1 MNFETAHAEPSQKV
15 HAPHAPPRQVLPPTD
30 DRRLRP
36 QPPTPGKSYWWA
48 WLIVLIVLL
57 VGGYFL
63 VKQIAASRA
72 AAAGT
77 TGGGAAGG
85 KGGAAGRP
93 VPVVAEAAHRGDMP
107 IYLNGLGTFTPIT
120 TDSIHT
126 RVDGE
131 IVKVAYTEGQIVHHD
146 PTFNDTKKG
155 DLTHFDQDKS
165 DLLVQI
171 DPRPYQ
177 VQLEQAQGQ
186 LERDQALLANSQV
199 DLARY
204 QSLYT
209 QKAATDQQLETQK
222 ALVQQYEGTIVI
234 DNSAIHNAQLQLF
247 YCTIRTPVTGRVG
260 LRLVDEGNIVHAT
273 DTNPIAVIT
282 QLQPITVIFTLPE
295 DDIPQVTEKSPG
307 GTGLPVVAWDR
318 DFKTQLG
325 TGTLQAIDNQV
336 DPGSGTIRLRALFTN
351 EFNNLFPSQFVNAR
365 LLVDTLKNVVIV
377 PTAAVQRSPAST
389 FVYVIKPDETV
400 EMRTVAA
407 GPTEGTDTTIQ
418 SGLKPGEMVVTDGVD
433 KLVSGSKVAA
443 RSAGG
448 KGKGGG
454 KGATTRPS
462 TTMPSDDAM
471 GASSPA
477 GAPGHRHGAVGAGG
491 AVSPTSMPGDGTVGI
506 APAESKSASTLPSQ
520 E

>member
-1 MNFETAHAEPSQKV
+1 
-15 HAPHAPPRQVLPPTD
+15 VLAA
-30 DRRLRP
+30 LAI
-36 QPPTPGKSYWWA
+36 G
-48 WLIVLIVLL
+48 V
-57 VGGYFL
+57 YFL
-63 VKQIAASRA
+63 VTRVIASRA
-72 AAAGT
+72 DAAGT
-77 TGGGAAGG
+77 GGAAG
-85 KGGAAGRP
+85 KSGAAGRP
-93 VPVVAEAAHRGDMP
+93 VPVVAEAARRGDMP
-107 IYLNGLGTFTPIT
+107 IYLNGLGTVTPIT
-120 TDSIHT
+120 TDSIHS

-186 LERDQALLANSQV
+186 LERDQALLANARL

-204 QSLYT
+204 QTLYN
-209 QKAATDQQLETQK
+209 QKAVTDQQVQTQK
-222 ALVQQYEGTIVI
+222 SLVDQYEGTIVI

-247 YCTIRTPVTGRVG
+247 YCTIRAPVTGRVG
-260 LRLVDEGNIVHAT
+260 IRLVDEGNIVHAT

-295 DDIPQVTEKSPG
+295 DDIPQVTTKSPD
-307 GTGLPVVAWDR
+307 GTGLPVVALDR
-318 DFKTQLG
+318 DFTTQLASG
-325 TGTLQAIDNQV
+325 KLEALDNQV
-336 DPGSGTIRLRALFTN
+336 DSGSGTIRLRAQFSN
-351 EFNNLFPSQFVNAR
+351 EANNLFPNQFVNAR

-400 EMRTVAA
+400 DMRNVVV
-407 GPTEGTDTTIQ
+407 GPTEGTDTAIQ

-433 KLVSGSKVAA
+433 KLVSGSKVTVRPA
-443 RSAGG
+443 SG
-448 KGKGGG
+448 KGKGS
-454 KGATTRPS
+454 KSATGPS
-462 TTMPSDDAM
+462 TTQPQETADAESVAPS
-471 GASSPA
+471 
-477 GAPGHRHGAVGAGG
+477 GHHHGARGAAGG
-491 AVSPTSMPGDGTVGI
+491 QPSTNPSTGSGAEQ
-506 APAESKSASTLPSQ
+506 APAAGSTDPGQAPPGGDLPAHSKTESTPPSH